1 MGLPLTNVVS
11 QMSLTWSKMVR
22 AGIVNAD
29 DRVSRMIRAPSPNRL
44 TWLGTV
50 LWLASAIMPVYAA
63 DRAYCTLYSREML
76 RAYVRSLPANDLPN
90 LTVDT
95 LAYRLT
101 QFTSSCLS
109 LDNPPALNL
118 PSDGKW
124 IADLYSEVQRSL
136 RHPAGSVPATE
147 KPASPV
153 SSPPPLTPPPAA
165 ASKTST
171 GQPQPLC
178 TSHDMRTVYSGVSWR
193 CVK

>member
-1 MGLPLTNVVS
+1 MGTAHASGGGFTRLC
-11 QMSLTWSKMVR
+11 
-22 AGIVNAD
+22 
-29 DRVSRMIRAPSPNRL
+29 AP
-44 TWLGTV
+44 
-50 LWLASAIMPVYAA
+50 LWLASAIMPAYAA
-63 DRAYCTLYSREML
+63 DRAYCTLYAREML
-76 RAYVRSLPANDLPN
+76 HAYVRSLPADDLPN

-109 LDNPPALNL
+109 LDNPPVTNL

-124 IADLYSEVQRSL
+124 IADLYSEVQPSL

-147 KPASPV
+147 KPASPL
-153 SSPPPLTPPPAA
+153 STPPPPTLRPAYHPAA
-165 ASKTST
+165 AAIKAGT

-178 TSHDMRTVYSGVSWR
+178 TSHGMRTVYSGSSWR